1 MGRLALS
8 RADRL
13 LLGIVLVMAVLGA
26 LVTWLI
32 LPPEKIGAVKKLPS
46 TFFNVAYGTKATYQ
60 VLDRLEY
67 PVDRLRRPIDHETLK
82 PTGVLFLLQPA
93 VGLDRDELS
102 ALEDW
107 IEAGHA
113 LVVVPG
119 PPDGPYEKRPSR
131 PNTPK
136 RSSSARGDDSLLEE
150 WFHFTEMPKKPE
162 KLIPTDLRASRSPRD
177 RPPAA
182 GEPLLAGIGE
192 LVADGHRRFSPKS
205 PLAGPL
211 EKLSPHVFWKDEQ
224 GIVGLR
230 AEFGRG
236 TIIALADTYPLS
248 NLGLSDA
255 DNGLLLGNLARELSK
270 RYPGQLAF
278 DEYHLGFAQQDSSAV
293 AIAKLM
299 LVGPWRWAVGQTLL
313 VGILA
318 LGAAAVRFG
327 GPRDV
332 TPRRRRQH
340 REFAEAAGRLL
351 DEAGATGLA
360 AETLYHYYRDR
371 LCRLLELGTEA
382 DDNRLGQAVR
392 ARSGQ
397 EIGDLLEQARNAAST
412 PVGRQKLLTLTRK
425 LHRLVETLDHG
436 T

>member
-13 LLGIVLVMAVLGA
+13 LLGIVLVTAVLGA

-32 LPPEKIGAVKKLPS
+32 LPPEKIGAIEKLPS
-46 TFFNVAYGTKATYQ
+46 TFFNVGYGTKAAYQ

-67 PVDRLRRPIDHETLK
+67 PVDRLRRPIDHETLE
-82 PTGVLFLLQPA
+82 PTGVLFLLQPI

-107 IEAGHA
+107 IKAGHA
-113 LVVVPG
+113 LVIVPG
-119 PPDGPYEKRPSR
+119 PPGGPYEKRPPRHDS
-131 PNTPK
+131 PK
-136 RSSSARGDDSLLEE
+136 RSSSARDNDSLLED
-150 WFHFTEMPKKPE
+150 WFHFAKMPKESE
-162 KLIPTDLRASRSPRD
+162 KLLHTDLCASRSAR
-177 RPPAA
+177 
-182 GEPLLAGIGE
+182 EPLLAGIGE

-211 EKLSPHVFWKDEQ
+211 KKLSPHVFWKDEQ
-224 GIVGLR
+224 GSVGLR

-278 DEYHLGFAQQDSSAV
+278 DEYHLGFPQQDSSSV

-318 LGAAAVRFG
+318 LWAAAVRFG
-327 GPRDV
+327 SPRDV

-360 AETLYHYYRDR
+360 AETLYRYYRDR
-371 LCRLLELGTEA
+371 LCRLLELGTDA

-397 EIGDLLEQARNAAST
+397 EIAGLLEQARNATSA

-425 LHRLVETLDHG
+425 LHRLVEILDHG